1 MFGIVKSV
9 FGRAGV
15 YARALL
21 TVVVALVAL
30 AAPSAAFALSAGCS
44 AINALGGTFTVDG
57 AGNGTDKFT
66 DFASQPLANGEV
78 VTYSWSGNTKG
89 AYVYILY
96 SQNSGFQFAPESVED
111 STAVSGSGSFTF
123 SNIAAGDFFEVGVND
138 DTIYNTGS
146 NPAARN
152 STVNIT
158 LSCSAP
164 TPPSLSINDVSESEG
179 DTGTKTFT
187 FTAFLSAA
195 SASTVT
201 VNYATANGTATAGS
215 DYTAVSGVLTFAP
228 GETMKTVAVLANGD
242 ALAEPNETF
251 FVNLSGATN
260 ATISDAQGIGTIV
273 NDDVA
278 TPPTVSAVFNASPIN
293 LGSSR
298 QLQITITNPTAS
310 PMTGVSLAA
319 AALPANVNGSTPA
332 TNCPSATASYNAGTK
347 EFSLS
352 GGTLA
357 AGASCLST
365 LTVTPTAVGSYTYT
379 TGAVSAAGVTGGTAT
394 TGALVVNSP
403 PTVTSI
409 SPTAGPTGGGTSVTL
424 TGTNFTGVTAVTFGA
439 TAATGF
445 TFNSATSI
453 TATAPAGSA
462 GTVDVRVTTGG
473 GTSATSAAD
482 QFTYITAPT
491 VTSVSPTAGPT
502 GGGTTVTITGT
513 GFAAAAG
520 TGAVKFGATN
530 ATYTINSNTQI
541 TATSPANS
549 AGTYDIT
556 VTTLGGTS
564 ATSAADQY
572 TYVAAPTVTSISPTA
587 GPTAGGTTVTITGT
601 GFSSAT
607 AVTFGA
613 TAATG
618 FTVNSATQITATAP
632 TGSAGTVDVRVTTVG
647 GTSATSAADQFTYVG
662 APTVTSISPTAG
674 PTGGGTSVTITGTRF
689 SGATA
694 VTFGATAATAFTV
707 HSATQI
713 TATAPAGTGTVDVRV
728 TTLGGTSAT
737 SAADQ
742 YTYVGAP
749 TVTSISPTA
758 GPTTGGTSVT
768 ITGTNFTGV
777 TAVTFGATAA
787 TGFTFNSATSITA
800 TAPAGAAGTV
810 DVRVTTGGGTSATS
824 AADQFT
830 YVGAPTVTAVTPTA
844 GPTSGGTTVIITG
857 TRFSGATAVTFG
869 ATAATGFTV
878 NSATQITATAPAGAA
893 GTVDVRVTSVGGT
906 SATGAADQFTY
917 VGAPTVTSI
926 SPTAGPT
933 SGGTTVTITGTRFSG
948 ATAVTFGATAATA
961 FTVNS
966 ASQITAMAPAGTG
979 TVDIRVTSVG
989 GTSATSAADQYTY
1002 AAAPTVTD
1010 PGAVVVAFNT
1020 ATPIDLSGSISGSHS
1035 TIAVA
1040 SGPSHGSTSISGD
1053 VVTYTPDTNY
1063 AGADSFTFTAT
1074 GPGGTSA
1081 TATVSLTVSLGDQ
1094 TITFNALGNASLSA
1108 SPLTL
1113 AATASS
1119 GLSVSVFSDT
1129 TAVCTV
1135 SGTSLTLLQTGTCT
1149 IRAEQPG
1156 DTTWAAAPSVSRS
1169 FTVTPAHLVIT
1180 AAPASGLVVGQN
1192 YNQANTVSGGVAP
1205 YTYAL
1210 AAGAFVPGTT
1220 LNTSTGVVSGTPTVA
1235 GSFSY
1240 IVRVTDSQG
1249 TPVTADTGVTTV
1261 TIARGSQTLAFTS
1274 TAPSAVVAGPAYA
1287 VTATANSGL
1296 TVNLSLDGTSTGC
1309 VLSGGS
1315 VTFTSPGTC
1324 VINANQPGDSNWN
1337 AAAQV
1342 QQSFAV
1348 IANPPI
1354 ADDAPGWLVAYNSTG
1369 APLDLSVWISGGA
1382 HTSIA
1387 VVTPP
1392 AHGTTSIAGD
1402 VVTYTPAAGYFGID
1416 SFTYTA
1422 TGPGGTSNVALVH
1435 LTVETPAAPAVTN
1448 RSGVAVAYNGAGTA
1462 IDLSTSITGVHASIA
1477 IDTPPA
1483 HGTVTVAGDVVT
1495 YAPAANYYGADSF
1508 TYTATGPG
1516 GTSAPATV
1524 SLTVANPPAPTV
1536 SGRSGVAVGY
1546 NSTGAAIDLSSAVSG
1561 VHGSIAVATPPAHGA
1576 VTIAGDVATYVPAA
1590 SYFGP
1595 DSFTYTATGP
1605 GGTSAPATVS
1615 LTVATPPPPVV
1626 APPTTPVVVPTPPA
1640 GNGPP
1645 QPVTVNLGSQSNGV
1659 IDGYRITA
1667 TSQHGTAS
1675 ITTVAAPLA
1684 QTAGADGP
1692 QAAPGDYQLIY
1703 TPAANFMG
1711 TDTVTVV
1718 AFGPGG
1724 DSAPATFTFQVAG
1737 KAPNLQGATP
1747 SNSTIA
1753 FTPTAGLV
1761 GGPFQ
1766 ALRITRAPAFGV
1778 ATVNGLT
1785 IVFNPGAA
1793 NGGSTSLDYVIDLPF
1808 GASAAGRIDLVSNLV
1823 PGAQALTATTVQG
1836 RPVTTRIS
1844 AVPGGPFSGAAVVS
1858 ISPTTAGTATITGSG
1873 ANWDLTF
1880 TPAGT
1885 FSGVATVSFTLTN
1898 AAGTTASTL
1907 AVTVEA
1913 RPDPSQDAEV
1923 RGVATGQVTS
1933 ARRFADAQI
1942 SNFQRR
1948 LQDLHDGDNGSSNGV
1963 SLSLGFGAQND
1974 ADNDP
1979 RAALRRQLGAR
1990 ETIDPDTIGHDRDRD
2005 MLGLDLWAGRQAG
2018 PAAVSSTTDRLSA
2031 TPPSSEPGRRS
2042 SVGFWT
2048 AGSVDWGRQDAQGQ
2062 RDYRFTTQGVT
2073 AGLDVRVSDQLI
2085 VGGGLGYGEDK
2096 TKIGDQGSVSNGSG
2110 LTGALYASWR
2120 PAEAFYIDGVIGWS
2134 NLDFD
2139 SRRWTAGLG
2148 GQPDAYA
2155 EGERSGDTR
2164 FVSAAFGR
2172 ILRGDGQTREIY
2184 ARVDARSISLDGFTE
2199 TGAGLASLAWDAVDQ
2214 DSLSAN
2220 LGAAWRWTID
2230 NRRFG
2235 QLRPSARVEWSH
2247 EFEDIGDQGVRY
2259 ADWAASPTYLVP
2271 LDAWSRDSLR
2281 LDLGADWSVND
2292 RLVLGVGYRGAFGDA
2307 SSSHGGEIRVKF
2319 DW

>member
-1 MFGIVKSV
+1 MSNVVRSV
-9 FGRAGV
+9 FGRAGSC
-15 YARALL
+15 ARVLL
-21 TVVVALVAL
+21 TVFVALVAL
-30 AAPSAAFALSAGCS
+30 AAPSAASALSAGCS
-44 AINALGGTFTVDG
+44 AINTLGGSFTVDG

-66 DFASQPLANGEV
+66 DFATQPLANGET
-78 VTYSWSGNTKG
+78 VTYSWSGNTKN
-89 AYVYILY
+89 AYVYVLY
-96 SQNSGFQFAPESVED
+96 SQNGGAQFAPESLED

-123 SNIAAGDFFEVGVND
+123 SNTSAGDFFEVGVND
-138 DTIYNTGS
+138 NTLYNSTT

-164 TPPSLSINDVSESEG
+164 P
-179 DTGTKTFT
+179 
-187 FTAFLSAA
+187 
-195 SASTVT
+195 
-201 VNYATANGTATAGS
+201 
-215 DYTAVSGVLTFAP
+215 
-228 GETMKTVAVLANGD
+228 
-242 ALAEPNETF
+242 
-251 FVNLSGATN
+251 
-260 ATISDAQGIGTIV
+260 
-273 NDDVA
+273 

-310 PMTGVSLAA
+310 AMTGVSLAA
-319 AALPANVNGSTPA
+319 AALPVNVNGFTPA

-365 LTVTPTAVGSYTYT
+365 LTITPTATGSYTYT
-379 TGAVSAAGVTGGTAT
+379 TGAVSAAGATGGTAT

-409 SPTAGPTGGGTSVTL
+409 SPTAGPTSGGTTVTL

-445 TFNSATSI
+445 TFINATTI

-462 GTVDVRVTTGG
+462 GTIDIRVTTGG

-482 QFTYITAPT
+482 QFTYVTAPT
-491 VTSVSPTAGPT
+491 VTAVSPTAGPT
-502 GGGTTVTITGT
+502 GGGTTVTITGS

-556 VTTLGGTS
+556 VTTVGGTS

-601 GFSSAT
+601 NLSGAT

-613 TAATG
+613 TPATG
-618 FTVNSATQITATAP
+618 FTVNSATSITATAP
-632 TGSAGTVDVRVTTVG
+632 AGSAGTVDVRVTTAG
-647 GTSATSAADQFTYVG
+647 GTSATSAADQFTWVG

-674 PTGGGTSVTITGTRF
+674 PSGGGTTVTITGTRF

-694 VTFGATAATAFTV
+694 VTFGATSATGITV

-742 YTYVGAP
+742 FTYVPAP

-777 TAVTFGATAA
+777 TAVTFGATSAA
-787 TGFTFNSATSITA
+787 GFTFNSATSITA

-810 DVRVTTGGGTSATS
+810 DVRVTTAGGTSATS

-830 YVGAPTVTAVTPTA
+830 YVGAPTVTALSPTA
-844 GPTSGGTTVIITG
+844 GPTTGGTSVIITG
-857 TRFSGATAVTFG
+857 TRFTGATAVTFGATAATGFTVNSANQITATAPAGAAGTIDIRVTTTGGTSATSAADQYTYVGAPTVTSISPTAGPTTGGTTVTITGTRLSGATAVTFG

-878 NSATQITATAPAGAA
+878 NSASQITAT
-893 GTVDVRVTSVGGT
+893 
-906 SATGAADQFTY
+906 
-917 VGAPTVTSI
+917 
-926 SPTAGPT
+926 
-933 SGGTTVTITGTRFSG
+933 
-948 ATAVTFGATAATA
+948 
-961 FTVNS
+961 
-966 ASQITAMAPAGTG
+966 APAGTG

-1002 AAAPTVTD
+1002 AAAPTVTAT
-1010 PGAVVVAFNT
+1010 GAVVVAFNT
-1020 ATPIDLSGSISGSHS
+1020 ATPIDVSASITGSHS
-1035 TIAVA
+1035 SIAVA
-1040 SGPSHGSTSISGD
+1040 TSPSHGTTSIAGD
-1053 VVTYTPDTNY
+1053 VITYTPASNY
-1063 AGADSFTFTAT
+1063 AGTDSFTFTAT
-1074 GPGGTSA
+1074 GVGGTSA
-1081 TATVSLTVSLGDQ
+1081 PATVSLTVSLGDQ
-1094 TITFNALGNASLSA
+1094 TITFNALANASLSA

-1113 AATASS
+1113 SATATS
-1119 GLSVSVFSDT
+1119 GLSVSFFSDT
-1129 TAVCTV
+1129 AAICTV

-1156 DTTWAAAPSVSRS
+1156 DTTWAAAPSASRS
-1169 FTVTPAHLVIT
+1169 FTVTPANLVMAT
-1180 AAPASGLVVGQN
+1180 GAASGTTVGAA
-1192 YNQANTVSGGVAP
+1192 YSQANTGSGGVAP
-1205 YTYAL
+1205 YAYAL
-1210 AAGAFVPGTT
+1210 AAGAFPPGTT
-1220 LNTSTGVVSGTPTVA
+1220 LNTSTGVVSGAPTVA
-1235 GSFSY
+1235 GTFSY

-1249 TPVTADTGVTTV
+1249 APVTTNGPVVTV
-1261 TIARGSQTLAFTS
+1261 TIAKGNQTLSFTS
-1274 TAPSAVVAGPAYA
+1274 TAPSAVVGGPAYA
-1287 VTATANSGL
+1287 VTATASSGL
-1296 TVNLSLDGTSTGC
+1296 AAGFSLDGASTGC
-1309 VLSGGS
+1309 AIAGGS

-1337 AAAQV
+1337 TASQV

-1354 ADDAPGWLVAYNSTG
+1354 ADDAPGWLVAYNSPG
-1369 APLDLSVWISGGA
+1369 RGLDLSVWISGGA
-1382 HTSIA
+1382 HDSIA

-1392 AHGTTSIAGD
+1392 AHGTTSVAGD
-1402 VVTYTPAAGYFGID
+1402 VVTYTPTAGYFGVD

-1435 LTVETPAAPAVTN
+1435 LTVETPAAPVVTD
-1448 RSGVAVAYNGAGTA
+1448 RSGVAVSYNGSGTA
-1462 IDLSTSITGVHASIA
+1462 IDLSTSITGVRASIA
-1477 IDTPPA
+1477 IDTAPT
-1483 HGTVTVAGDVVT
+1483 HGTVTIAGEVIT
-1495 YAPAANYYGADSF
+1495 YVPAANYYGADSF
-1508 TYTATGPG
+1508 TFTATGPG

-1536 SGRSGVAVGY
+1536 SGRSGIAVGY
-1546 NSTGAAIDLSSAVSG
+1546 NSAGTAIDLAAAVSG
-1561 VHGSIAVATPPAHGA
+1561 VHGSIAVATPPAHGT
-1576 VTIAGDVATYVPAA
+1576 VTIAGDVITYVPAA
-1590 SYFGP
+1590 GYFGP

-1605 GGTSAPATVS
+1605 GGTSSPATVS

-1626 APPTTPVVVPTPPA
+1626 DQPTTPVVVPTPPA

-1645 QPVTVNLGSQSNGV
+1645 QPVTVNLGSQSTGV

-1675 ITTVAAPLA
+1675 ITTVAALA
-1684 QTAGADGP
+1684 QTAGAGGP
-1692 QAAPGDYQLIY
+1692 QAAPGDYQLVY

-1724 DSAPATFTFQVAG
+1724 DSAPAVFTFRVAG
-1737 KAPNLQGATP
+1737 KAPDLQGQTP
-1747 SNSTIA
+1747 SNSTISFA
-1753 FTPTAGLV
+1753 PTAGLV

-1858 ISPTTAGTATITGSG
+1858 ISPTTAGTATIAGSG

-1885 FSGVATVSFTLTN
+1885 FSGVATVNFTLTN

-1907 AVTVEA
+1907 AVTVQA
-1913 RPDPSQDAEV
+1913 RPDPSLDAEV

-1979 RAALRRQLGAR
+1979 RAALRRQLGGR
-1990 ETIDPDTIGHDRDRD
+1990 ETIDPDTIGQDRDRE
-2005 MLGLDLWAGRQAG
+2005 MLGLDLWADRQLG
-2018 PAAVSSTTDRLSA
+2018 PAAVSTTTDRLSA
-2031 TPPSSEPGRRS
+2031 VPPSSGSGRRS

-2073 AGLDVRVSDQLI
+2073 AGLDMRVSDQLI

-2096 TKIGDQGSVSNGSG
+2096 TKIGDNGSVSNGSG

-2120 PAEAFYIDGVIGWS
+2120 PAEAFYIDGVLGWS

-2164 FVSAAFGR
+2164 FLSAAFGR
-2172 ILRGDGQTREIY
+2172 IVRGEGQTSELY

-2220 LGAAWRWTID
+2220 LGAAWRWTIEH
-2230 NRRFG
+2230 RRFG
-2235 QLRPSARVEWSH
+2235 QLRPSARIEWSH

-2292 RLVLGVGYRGAFGDA
+2292 RLVLGAGYRGVFGDA
-2307 SSSHGGEIRVKF
+2307 SSSHGGEVRVKF